1 MYAIFSCLPCT
12 IFSSKCTQWSCI
24 LTGQLVRE
32 PVLVLV
38 VLCLGLSVTGLMQR
52 IHFLQNLRDTHTP
65 HTVYLTPHTYTV
77 WETTHTLPE
86 YLELFL
92 KTSSAYFSLCIQL
105 VEGDP
110 EVGCRHLCVPTH
122 HQLSQGIMNKN
133 VLSLERDSLLMHALC
148 GAQCLAHLCLH
159 HHYALASHAPK
170 ELVHT
175 EAAL

>member
-1 MYAIFSCLPCT
+1 MYDLFSCLPCT
-12 IFSSKCTQWSCI
+12 IFISQCTQWSCI

-52 IHFLQNLRDTHTP
+52 AHFLQNLRDTHTP
-65 HTVYLTPHTYTV
+65 HTVYLTPHTLY
-77 WETTHTLPE
+77 ERPHTLPE

-92 KTSSAYFSLCIQL
+92 KNSSAYFSLCLQL

-110 EVGCRHLCVPTH
+110 EVGCRHLCVPTY
-122 HQLSQGIMNKN
+122 HQLSQGIMNKYI
-133 VLSLERDSLLMHALC
+133 LSLERDSLLMHALC
-148 GAQCLAHLCLH
+148 VEWCLAYLCLH
-159 HHYALASHAPK
+159 HHYALASHAPEK
-170 ELVHT
+170 IVHT